1 VPLLFLFFHKRL
13 CGPIANSR
21 FHNGPD
27 PRHRPNSRLEA
38 AYHRADKAIQ
48 KIVDVLAAAQQCRTV
63 LVYDLRSKN
72 LRILEHGWPQGFAV
86 SIMRRVRLDLERE
99 HARIL
104 RQRPDDLC
112 LHRARSNRHLNC
124 TPFWRTY
131 ERDLETEVM
140 PHKSVAVK
148 RDRMHLRLD
157 AKTKRKLARAAAY
170 EQTSISDFVLG
181 QAMAA
186 ADRVI
191 EAHEK
196 VTLSA
201 ADWDAF
207 FEALMNP
214 PEPNKKLRAA
224 VRRYRERVGG

>member
-1 VPLLFLFFHKRL
+1 MTFVF
-13 CGPIANSR
+13 
-21 FHNGPD
+21 
-27 PRHRPNSRLEA
+27 
-38 AYHRADKAIQ
+38 
-48 KIVDVLAAAQQCRTV
+48 
-63 LVYDLRSKN
+63 
-72 LRILEHGWPQGFAV
+72 
-86 SIMRRVRLDLERE
+86 
-99 HARIL
+99 
-104 RQRPDDLC
+104 
-112 LHRARSNRHLNC
+112 HLNR

-140 PHKSVAVK
+140 PRKSVAVK

>member
-1 VPLLFLFFHKRL
+1 M
-13 CGPIANSR
+13 
-21 FHNGPD
+21 
-27 PRHRPNSRLEA
+27 
-38 AYHRADKAIQ
+38 
-48 KIVDVLAAAQQCRTV
+48 
-63 LVYDLRSKN
+63 
-72 LRILEHGWPQGFAV
+72 EHGWPQGFAV
-86 SIMRRVRLDLERE
+86 SIIRRVRLDLESE

-112 LHRARSNRHLNC
+112 LHRARSNRHLSR
-124 TPFWRTY
+124 TPVWRTY
-131 ERDLETEVM
+131 ERVLETEVM
-140 PHKSVAVK
+140 PRKSVAVK

-224 VRRYRERVGG
+224 VHRYRERVGG